1 MSRNFKIIAWVASG
15 IVAAVCGVGCIGT
28 ALPGPSKPRPGVSAS
43 VPPGSWSPAT
53 PSPAGSPSPMS
64 ATTPPVDSGARPLA
78 TKPAADRSGVTPG
91 AFCSE
96 EGSTGRSAK
105 GVVYTCQGPGKL
117 RWRR

>member
-43 VPPGSWSPAT
+43 VVAPVSPAATT
-53 PSPAGSPSPMS
+53 PVSSVSPTS

-91 AFCSE
+91 AFCSG